1 MFEWSLRIISI
12 IWDNMRKGHSC
23 VTRQTILRCSCVDCS
38 IFLLRGKS
46 CCVVNHEIFLRVTS
60 VGAGYLI
67 NNSSLI

>member
-12 IWDNMRKGHSC
+12 IWDNMRKGQSC
-23 VTRQTILRCSCVDCS
+23 VTRQTICVVVVS